1 MSSQNILSIVGLNLF
16 KGLGVYCLM
25 RHFFK
30 TNRKYHFLLF
40 LVNLWHWAQIN
51 SIITLGKTFGLRHQA
66 IPQGEK
72 TQTVP
77 SSFGRIIPVS
87 TDITGIFLPPICRN
101 MEAIF
106 MLYYIIFILL
116 GDLCEVKFSGR
127 IIVVKSVSS
136 REIKVLPNSR
146 LPQQPDRE
154 IKVPPN
160 SRLPQQPAG
169 RRPST
174 NETPPN
180 LTNWD

>member
-1 MSSQNILSIVGLNLF
+1 
-16 KGLGVYCLM
+16 
-25 RHFFK
+25 
-30 TNRKYHFLLF
+30 
-40 LVNLWHWAQIN
+40 
-51 SIITLGKTFGLRHQA
+51 
-66 IPQGEK
+66 
-72 TQTVP
+72 
-77 SSFGRIIPVS
+77 
-87 TDITGIFLPPICRN
+87 

-136 REIKVLPNSR
+136 REIKVPPNSR

-180 LTNWD
+180 LTN